1 MAEIPPHRY
10 QLRPQLWLFTRR
22 FLAQEAYGGIALFSA
37 AVIAMLWANSPWSD
51 SYFNLWHTSV
61 GFEIGNLIFNMD
73 LGHWVNDVFMALF
86 FFVIGM
92 EIKREIT
99 VGELSTMKQA
109 AFPVIAA
116 MGGMIV
122 PVLIY
127 FSFNMQPG
135 GEIRGFGIPMATDI
149 AFALG
154 FILLVGKRAPLSL
167 KIFLVSLAV
176 IDDLGAIIIIAL
188 FYGESLQFVFLG
200 YTAIVL
206 LALFLLNRLGIK
218 KLWPYLILGIALW
231 FFVHQSGIHA
241 VIAGILLAMTI
252 PVRSKISSEQ
262 FMQICKC
269 EIDIFNKKDK
279 EREGILLNDEQV
291 DSLEMLGSS
300 YEAVQSPLARLEK
313 AWHPISSFIVM
324 PIFALANAGI
334 HISGLSSPFITPV
347 TLGIVLGLM
356 LGKPIGITGA
366 TYLAHRLGWAKKP
379 NAISWKHVFGAGILG
394 GVGFTMSIFVT
405 QLSFTD
411 PALTSM
417 AKLFILCSSLIMG
430 IFGVLYLMRTGTSGK
445 H

>member
-1 MAEIPPHRY
+1 MVEISPHRY
-10 QLRPQLWLFTRR
+10 QLRTQLWLFTRR
-22 FLAQEAYGGIALFSA
+22 FLAQEAYGGLILFIA
-37 AVIAMLWANSPWSD
+37 AVIAMIWANSPWSD
-51 SYFNLWHTSV
+51 SYFNLWHTSA
-61 GFEIGNLIFNMD
+61 GFEIGNLMFNMD
-73 LGHWVNDVFMALF
+73 LGHWVNDVLMALF

-92 EIKREIT
+92 EIKREIM

-116 MGGMIV
+116 VGGMIV

-127 FSFNMQPG
+127 FSFNIQPG
-135 GEIRGFGIPMATDI
+135 GEIHGFGIPMATDI

-154 FILLVGKRAPLSL
+154 FLLLVGKRAPLSL

-176 IDDLGAIIIIAL
+176 IDDLGAILVIAL
-188 FYGESLQFVFLG
+188 FYGESLQFVFFG

-231 FFVHQSGIHA
+231 FFVYQSGIHA
-241 VIAGILLAMTI
+241 TIAGILLAMTI

-262 FMQICKC
+262 FVEICKY
-269 EIDIFNKKDK
+269 EIDTFTERDK
-279 EREGILLNDEQV
+279 ERKSILLNEEQV

-300 YEAVQSPLARLEK
+300 YEAVRSPLVRLEK
-313 AWHPISSFIVM
+313 AWHSISSFIVM
-324 PIFALANAGI
+324 PVFALANAGI
-334 HISGLSSPFITPV
+334 QISSLSSPFITPV

-356 LGKPIGITGA
+356 LGKPIGIIGA
-366 TYLAHRLGWAKKP
+366 TFLAHRLGWAKKP

-394 GVGFTMSIFVT
+394 GVGFTMSIFIT
-405 QLSFTD
+405 QISFTD
-411 PALTSM
+411 PSTISL

-430 IFGVLYLMRTGTSGK
+430 IIGVLYLLRTGPSGK
-445 H
+445 R

>member
-10 QLRPQLWLFTRR
+10 QLRSQFVLFTRR
-22 FLAQEAYGGIALFSA
+22 FLAQEAYGGLALFAA
-37 AVIAMLWANSPWSD
+37 AVLAMIWANSPWSE
-51 SYFNLWHTSV
+51 SYFNLWNTSA
-61 GFEIGNLIFNMD
+61 GFEIGNLAFNMD

-116 MGGMIV
+116 VGGMIV

-127 FSFNMQPG
+127 FSCNIQPD

-176 IDDLGAIIIIAL
+176 IDDLGAILVIAL
-188 FYGESLQFVFLG
+188 FYGESLQFAFLG
-200 YTAIVL
+200 YAAIVL
-206 LALFLLNRLGIK
+206 IALFLLNRLGIK
-218 KLWPYLILGIALW
+218 KLWPYLILGIVLW
-231 FFVHQSGIHA
+231 IFVHQSGIHA
-241 VIAGILLAMTI
+241 TIAGVLLAMTI

-262 FMQICKC
+262 FVQICKY

-279 EREGILLNDEQV
+279 ERKGILLNEEQV

-300 YEAVQSPLARLEK
+300 YEAVRNPLVRLEK

-324 PIFALANAGI
+324 PVFALANAGI
-334 HISGLSSPFITPV
+334 QISGLSSPFITPV

-379 NAISWKHVFGAGILG
+379 NAISWNHVFGASLLG
-394 GVGFTMSIFVT
+394 GVGFTMSIFIT
-405 QLSFTD
+405 KLSFAD
-411 PALTSM
+411 PASISM

-430 IFGVLYLMRTGTSGK
+430 IVGVLYLMRTGSSRK
-445 H
+445 I